1 MNSAGGLKALL
12 QQLVTYVTDAFHDP
26 STLLRLGIWG
36 AVGVCALILVLF
48 VIPVGLL
55 CLAYYMISHSKKR
68 GAAPGE
74 DTEIPESTS
83 KTAGD
88 DTRTLEE

>member
-1 MNSAGGLKALL
+1 ML

-55 CLAYYMISHSKKR
+55 CLAYYMISRSPKR
-68 GAAPGE
+68 
-74 DTEIPESTS
+74 
-83 KTAGD
+83 KTASGEGTESPEISSEADGD
-88 DTRTLEE
+88 SAEPPKE